1 MVDVPAYRAV
11 SSHPELHEFPDAK
24 KFSKQAPS
32 TTDTCSDNGSDTYT
46 YDSPVTSSS
55 ASADPTLTSASTP
68 TSVFLSDE
76 HEA

>member
-1 MVDVPAYRAV
+1 MAADPVCVPCSPSVDENLEFSETTKHQKT
-11 SSHPELHEFPDAK
+11 SSE
-24 KFSKQAPS
+24 
-32 TTDTCSDNGSDTYT
+32 NGSDTHT
-46 YDSPVTSSS
+46 HDSTVTSSS